1 MNKVDKKLSVFHHV
15 DLDGYGVKALDM
27 LHEL

>member
-1 MNKVDKKLSVFHHV
+1 MNKMYKKLLVFHNV